1 MDEGRGRHR
10 NRRPRRAWRSGRQDG
25 GWARLDAGVDEVLDL
40 IDVGLGGG
48 VERYGVAVGHFLG
61 KVVENGV
68 DLGEMG
74 VDLGRAKW
82 ARGLFA
88 AWDWKFGTMN
98 DFLLEAIP
106 SW

>member
-1 MDEGRGRHR
+1 M
-10 NRRPRRAWRSGRQDG
+10 
-25 GWARLDAGVDEVLDL
+25 DAGVDEVLDL

-74 VDLGRAKW
+74 VDLWTKRHPGSVLASNFLETRAVI
-82 ARGLFA
+82 
-88 AWDWKFGTMN
+88 
-98 DFLLEAIP
+98 EAKLRD
-106 SW
+106 SRELTALV

>member
-10 NRRPRRAWRSGRQDG
+10 NRGPRRAWRSGRQDG

-61 KVVENGV
+61 NVTTSTKYILVHIKFKWGVEEN
-68 DLGEMG
+68 EM
-74 VDLGRAKW
+74 R
-82 ARGLFA
+82 
-88 AWDWKFGTMN
+88 
-98 DFLLEAIP
+98 I
-106 SW
+106 